1 MKSPDSLLP
10 VVPDYENSCITGL
23 VPTFLEAEREPTWIS
38 EDVLMARQVVLFVLD
53 GLGWEQLQKR
63 ISDLPTFSYFNGG
76 PITTVAPSTTAA
88 ALTSITTGVPPGE
101 HGLIGYRIPVDNGV
115 LNTLRWSTG
124 SGDAQKEVPPSS
136 LQPILPFGGQRP
148 PVVSQKKFEN
158 SGFSAAHMPDVR
170 LHGYNTRE
178 ELVSQT
184 ASLVNDGEPFV
195 YVYWDGIDQTGHEF
209 GFTDCY
215 EEELFACDQMIKE
228 FLSRI
233 GPEVA
238 VFVTADH
245 GLVSVGENLISLSK
259 EITSLIEFQSGEA
272 RFRWLHARH
281 GARGELLQAAK
292 EQFEDIAWVVS
303 ADEILNQGWFGP
315 KVTEAARS
323 RLGDVA
329 LVARE
334 PVAFLDAAEVMS
346 IELICRHG
354 SLTVEEM
361 FVPAI
366 SMVT

>member
-1 MKSPDSLLP
+1 MNFSDPSLP
-10 VVPDYENSCITGL
+10 VIPDYQDSCVTGL
-23 VPTFLEAEREPTWIS
+23 VPTLLEAEREPTWIP
-38 EDVLMARQVVLFVLD
+38 EDVLLARQVVLLVLD
-53 GLGWEQLQKR
+53 GLGWKQLQDR
-63 ISDLPTFSYFNGG
+63 ISDLPTFSLFNGG

-101 HGLIGYRIPVDNGV
+101 HGLIGYRIPVEDKV

-124 SGDAQKEVPPSS
+124 SGDAQKEVLPSFI
-136 LQPILPFGGQRP
+136 QPVSSFGGQRP
-148 PVVSQKKFEN
+148 PVVSQKKFEG
-158 SGFSAAHMPDVR
+158 SGFSAAHMSDVR

-184 ASLVNDGEPFV
+184 IALVNEGEPFI
-195 YVYWDGIDQTGHEF
+195 YVYWDGIDQIGHEF
-209 GFTDCY
+209 GFTDRY

-228 FLSRI
+228 LFSRI

-238 VFVTADH
+238 VFATADH

-272 RFRWLHARH
+272 RFRWLHARQ
-281 GARGELLQAAK
+281 GASGELFHAAK
-292 EQFEDIAWVVS
+292 EQFEDIAWVVR
-303 ADEILNQGWFGP
+303 ADEVVNQGWLGP

-334 PVAFLDAAEVMS
+334 SVAFLDAAEVMS

-354 SLTVEEM
+354 SLTAEEM